1 MKIRVERDCLT
12 EALSVVGPAVPRR
25 PSVPVLAGI
34 RLRAEANS
42 ASVAAFDYEISSH
55 AAISGTEVSEPGEVL
70 VSGRL
75 LTEIAKSLPAHPV
88 DLCDSG
94 EQLEIVCGPAR
105 FTLPLMTAEDY
116 PELPPHPPTTGTV
129 DYTEFCD
136 AVTQVAV
143 AAGKDDTLP
152 MLLGINLEFHADFL
166 RLVSTDRF
174 RIAIRE
180 LDWQPST
187 PIAGDEPASVLIPAR
202 ALADTSRA
210 LSGSQLEIACGPART
225 VLGLA
230 SDSRRAT
237 LRTLDMAYAPYQ
249 GYLVDRRTATA
260 RFPSAA
266 LADAVKRVSLLSP
279 RGAQVQLTC
288 TTEKTR
294 LTAGNDSEG
303 NAEETIAGEFDGDP
317 LTVAFNPRYLLDG
330 LTAMRT
336 ETVELALNGPSRA
349 AVLRPAH
356 PNPAGQRDGFVYVL
370 MPIRLP

>member
-105 FTLPLMTAEDY
+105 FTLPLMTVEDY
-116 PELPPHPPTTGTV
+116 PELPPQPPTTGTV

-152 MLLGINLEFHADFL
+152 MLLGINLEFHAGFL

-187 PIAGDEPASVLIPAR
+187 PITGDQPATVLIPAR

-210 LSGSQLEIACGPART
+210 LSGSQLEIACGPAQT

-266 LADAVKRVSLLSP
+266 LAEAVKRVSLLST

-288 TTEKTR
+288 TAEKTR
-294 LTAGNDSEG
+294 LAAGNDSEG

-349 AVLRPAH
+349 AVLRPTR
-356 PNPAGQRDGFVYVL
+356 PNPAGQRDGLIYVL